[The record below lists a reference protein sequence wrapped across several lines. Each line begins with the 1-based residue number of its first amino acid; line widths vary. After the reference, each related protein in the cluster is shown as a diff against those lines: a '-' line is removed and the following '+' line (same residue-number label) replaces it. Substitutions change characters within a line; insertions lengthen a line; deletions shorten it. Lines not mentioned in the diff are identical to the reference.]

1 MDDQTGLVLAAEYT
15 VRENYQTAYKLFKQ
29 LDNSGVKPLAI
40 TIDGLPCV
48 LRAIKDVW
56 PEVVIQRCLVH
67 IQRQGLSWLR
77 RRPLSLAGQKLRKL
91 LLDTTSL
98 ATYDDKQR
106 FLKQWRQWRRSFDNY
121 LLTLDPKHKVYSDL
135 QRTRSLIQHALP
147 NMFHYLDN
155 PLISPSTNRIE
166 SYFSRLKSII
176 KRHSGLS
183 KNNRENYLRWYVSL
197 KNSNT

>member
-1 MDDQTGLVLAAEYT
+1 MDQQTGLVLAADYA
-15 VRENYQTAYKLFKQ
+15 VRENYKTAYRIFNQ
-29 LDNSGVKPLAI
+29 LAASGIKPLTI

-56 PEVVIQRCLVH
+56 PEVIIQRCLVH

-91 LLDTTSL
+91 LLDITSL
-98 ATYDDKQR
+98 TTYDDKQR
-106 FLKQWRQWRRSFDNY
+106 FLKRWRQWRRCFDDY

-135 QRTRSLIQHALP
+135 QRTRSLIHHALP

-155 PLISPSTNRIE
+155 PRISPSTNRIE
-166 SYFSRLKSII
+166 SYFSRLKNIM
-176 KRHSGLS
+176 KRHSGLTK
-183 KNNRENYLRWYVSL
+183 KNRASYLRWYVFL